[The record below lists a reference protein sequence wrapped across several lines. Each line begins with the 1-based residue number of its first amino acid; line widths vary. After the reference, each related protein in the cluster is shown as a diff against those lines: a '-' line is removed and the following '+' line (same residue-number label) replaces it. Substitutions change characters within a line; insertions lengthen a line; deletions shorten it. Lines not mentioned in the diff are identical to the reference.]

1 MLVHLE
7 INTRGEIMQ
16 DMNLDKY
23 SDQEIMA
30 AQLIANKDTNGF
42 TNAQIAS
49 EAGID
54 PRTLYRWLNSEDFIE
69 LLNHF
74 AELSMEGF
82 TSELYS
88 QLKKAVRQGSTR
100 AMELALKNRGK
111 LIDKKEVTGNVD
123 ITAINGNLSEEVL
136 LQEIEDLKKKIEGSK
151 PNIPQ
156 LKEAD
161 RY

>member
-1 MLVHLE
+1 
-7 INTRGEIMQ
+7 MQ

-42 TNAQIAS
+42 TNVQIAS

-151 PNIPQ
+151 PNIHQ

-161 RY
+161 RH

>member
-1 MLVHLE
+1 
-7 INTRGEIMQ
+7 MQ
-16 DMNLDKY
+16 SMNLDKY

-30 AQLIANKDTNGF
+30 AQLIANKDANGF

-111 LIDKKEVTGNVD
+111 LIDKKEVSGNVD
-123 ITAINGNLSEEVL
+123 ITAINGSLSEEAL
-136 LQEIEDLKKKIEGSK
+136 LQEIEDLKKKVEGSK

-161 RY
+161 RH